1 MLLLPQVLSQ
11 GTVLEIT
18 LQTSPGLLTT
28 AGSIVWADLR
38 GRQLPEKLIRHG
50 LSFTAVN
57 WSTSLALARFLAD
70 RR

>member
-18 LQTSPGLLTT
+18 LQTSPGLLST
-28 AGSIVWADLR
+28 AGSIVWVDLR
-38 GRQLPEKLIRHG
+38 GRQSQDRLIRHG
-50 LSFTAVN
+50 LSFTSVN

>member
-11 GTVLEIT
+11 GTVLEVS
-18 LQTSPGLLTT
+18 LQTPPGLLTA
-28 AGSIVWADLR
+28 AGTIVWAAPR
-38 GRQLPEKLIRHG
+38 GRQTLERLIKHG
-50 LSFTAVN
+50 LRFSAVT